1 MLIVHEN
8 DVALVTSPNGNRTN
22 GLVTRAGGA
31 TEVSVVRQEQ
41 EPGGFNP
48 PHMHDREEVML
59 IRQGVVTVTV
69 GEESVQLAPGDLL
82 VVPAHTLHQVRNAG
96 DTTGEWLYLS
106 PTGMRFLKPNG
117 EEVVPSWET

>member
-8 DVALVTSPNGNRTN
+8 DVTLVASPNGNRTN

-41 EPGGFNP
+41 APGGFNP
-48 PHMHDREEVML
+48 PHMHDCEEVML

-69 GEESVQLAPGDLL
+69 GTDTAHLAPGDLL
-82 VVPAHTLHQVRNAG
+82 VVPAHTVHQVRNAG
-96 DTTGEWLYLS
+96 DTAGEWLYIS
-106 PTGMRFLKPNG
+106 PAGMRFLKPNG
-117 EEVVPSWET
+117 EEVVPSWGT